1 MVIKA
6 IIVDCFG
13 VLTEDGWLAFLN
25 KYVDE
30 DRREEA
36 RSLNKQND
44 LNMISYDE
52 FLGKITEMSRAS
64 REQADEMI
72 RLHHTRNIALLEL
85 LSKLK
90 SSYKI
95 GLLSNVS
102 HNFLEDFLTPEDIKL
117 FDGLS
122 LSGESGH
129 LKPEPEAYGDICQK
143 LDIESSEAI
152 FIDDREVHV
161 HGAREVG
168 MLSFVYQDVP
178 QVKRELQQAGVK
190 L

>member
-1 MVIKA
+1 VIKA
-6 IIVDCFG
+6 VIVDCFG

-25 KYVDE
+25 KYVNE

-44 LNMISYDE
+44 LNMISYDG
-52 FLGKITEMSRAS
+52 FLDKITEMSSAS
-64 REQADEMI
+64 REEADDMI
-72 RLHHTRNIALLEL
+72 RRHHTRNVALLGL
-85 LSKLK
+85 LADLK
-90 SSYKI
+90 SKYKI

-102 HNFLEDFLTPEDIKL
+102 HNFLKDFLTPEDIRL

-129 LKPEPEAYGDICQK
+129 LKPEPEAYSDICNK
-143 LDIESSEAI
+143 LNVNPDEAI
-152 FIDDREVHV
+152 FFDDREVHV
-161 HGAREVG
+161 QGARSVG

-178 QVKRELQQAGVK
+178 QVKRELQQAGVN